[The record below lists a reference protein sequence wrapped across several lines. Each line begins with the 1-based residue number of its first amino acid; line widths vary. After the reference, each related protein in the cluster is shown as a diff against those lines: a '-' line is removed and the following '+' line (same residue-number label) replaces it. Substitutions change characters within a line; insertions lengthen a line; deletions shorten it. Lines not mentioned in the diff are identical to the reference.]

1 MNTLTPLLSSGD
13 KKSLPL
19 QIDRSIL
26 EAAANWYVHL
36 KSDAPGATELA
47 TFERW
52 LADDEMHRRAWNLMQ
67 KMEQHLGSLPSG
79 LALPALKNVQ
89 TQRRATMKTLSL
101 LIVSGG
107 AGWLTY
113 EQTPWRSWTAD
124 YRTEPG
130 RQQTIQLADGGLLE
144 LNTDTAVDIRYDA
157 NTRLMRLHQG
167 EIMIK
172 TAQDIPS
179 DNQSIPRPFIVE
191 TPQGR
196 IRALGTRFSIRSNDG
211 MTHVAVFEH
220 AVEITPLGLPDQ
232 AMRIAAGQQI
242 DFSKIK
248 ISDARGLERNQAA
261 WTRSMLVAVDWRLD
275 DFLAELS
282 RYKRGHIH
290 CDPAIADMK
299 VTGAYRIDNTDLV
312 LDSLTMSHPIQIKY
326 FTRFWV
332 QVSAKI

>member
-1 MNTLTPLLSSGD
+1 MTPLFFSGN
-13 KKSLPL
+13 KNSPSL

-36 KSDAPGATELA
+36 KSGTPGSAELA
-47 TFERW
+47 TFEHW
-52 LADDEMHRRAWNLMQ
+52 LIENEMHRCAWSLLQ
-67 KMEQHLGSLPSG
+67 KMEQHLGSMPSS

-89 TQRRATMKTLSL
+89 TQRRATMKALSL
-101 LIVSGG
+101 LIASGA

-113 EQTPWRSWTAD
+113 EETPWRSWTAD

-130 RQQTIQLADGGLLE
+130 RQKTIQLADGGSLE

-157 NTRLMRLHQG
+157 NTRLMRLHEG

-172 TAQDIPS
+172 TAQDIS
-179 DNQSIPRPFIVE
+179 SGDQSTPRPFIVE

-196 IRALGTRFSIRSNDG
+196 IRALGTRFSVRSNDG

-220 AVEITPLGLPDQ
+220 AVEITPHDQPDQ
-232 AMRIAAGQQI
+232 NIRIAAGQQA
-242 DFSKIK
+242 DFSNMK
-248 ISDARGLERNQAA
+248 ISDALDIERSQDA
-261 WTRSMLVAVDWRLD
+261 WTRGMLVAVDWRLD

-282 RYKRGHIH
+282 RYKRGRIH

-312 LDSLTMSHPIQIKY
+312 LDSLTASHPIQVKY

-332 QVSAKI
+332 QISAKS

>member
-1 MNTLTPLLSSGD
+1 M
-13 KKSLPL
+13 
-19 QIDRSIL
+19 
-26 EAAANWYVHL
+26 HL
-36 KSDAPGATELA
+36 KSDTHGEAEHIK
-47 TFERW
+47 FERW
-52 LADDEMHRRAWNLMQ
+52 LAENEMHRRAWSLLQ
-67 KMEQHLGSLPSG
+67 KMEQHLGNMPSS

-89 TQRRATMKTLSL
+89 TQRRATMKALSL
-101 LIVSGG
+101 FIASGA

-113 EQTPWRSWTAD
+113 EATPWRSWTAD

-130 RQQTIQLADGGLLE
+130 RQKTIQLADGGSVE
-144 LNTDTAVDIRYDA
+144 LNTDTAMDIRYDA

-167 EIMIK
+167 EIMVK

-179 DNQSIPRPFIVE
+179 GNQSTPRPFIVE

-196 IRALGTRFSIRSNDG
+196 IRALGTRFSVRSNEG

-220 AVEITPLGLPDQ
+220 AVEITPHDQ
-232 AMRIAAGQQI
+232 PELAMLIEAGQQA

-248 ISDARGLERNQAA
+248 ISDTRDLERNQAA
-261 WTRSMLVAVDWRLD
+261 WTHGMLVAVDWRLD

-282 RYKRGHIH
+282 RYKRGRIQ

-312 LDSLTMSHPIQIKY
+312 LDSLTTSHPIQVKY

-332 QVSAKI
+332 QVSAKS